1 MRIGGGEGLLEV
13 LGEPVDQLED
23 ERFEQRVCRRVHVR
37 RQRDHCRKDLLVN
50 LVELLRECV
59 RVYYNT
65 IE

>member
-1 MRIGGGEGLLEV
+1 
-13 LGEPVDQLED
+13 VDQLED